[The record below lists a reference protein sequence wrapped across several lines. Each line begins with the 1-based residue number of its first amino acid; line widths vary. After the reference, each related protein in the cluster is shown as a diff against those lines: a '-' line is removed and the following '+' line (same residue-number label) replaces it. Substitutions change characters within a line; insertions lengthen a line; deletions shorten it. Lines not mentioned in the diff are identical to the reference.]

1 LSTNAQLYSTTFLR
15 LLPASALHRKVDGML
30 RKAVIIIAFA
40 TLLSGC
46 ASIEG
51 DFPSL
56 SKRAYETDTPVEDPA
71 AMPAPIT
78 TALPA
83 DLERQ
88 TDALVARAR
97 KAHNAFESA
106 LGAARSTAQSASGTA
121 TGSEAWVNAH
131 MVLSRTDGAR
141 ADAVAALGEMD
152 QLITRERDKGADVG
166 LVALLSGPQG
176 QIAELVN
183 AENAEVDRLARVIG
197 L

>member
-1 LSTNAQLYSTTFLR
+1 MLAKALILA
-15 LLPASALHRKVDGML
+15 ASA
-30 RKAVIIIAFA
+30 A
-40 TLLSGC
+40 LLSGC

-56 SKRAYETDTPVEDPA
+56 SKRVYETDTPIEDPS
-71 AMPAPIT
+71 AMPAQVT

-88 TDALVARAR
+88 TDTLVARAR

-106 LGAARSTAQSASGTA
+106 LGAARSTAQAASGSA

-131 MVLSRTDGAR
+131 MVLSRADTAR

-152 QLITRERDKGADVG
+152 QLIARERDKGADTG
-166 LVALLSGPQG
+166 LVALLAQPQSR
-176 QIAELVN
+176 ISELVN
-183 AENAEVDRLARVIG
+183 AENAEVERLAKMIG